1 MLVAGDLGFSSL
13 VLVFCFVFPVLG
25 LLVRR
30 KWSLAAAKTEEI
42 RRLLVLA
49 SEEAARAEIEAS
61 ASYSSAPPPPPPP
74 PAVPQGYYCAVCYC
88 PTTTRCARCKAV
100 RYCSG
105 KCQIVHW
112 RQGHKEECRP
122 VEAGSHFDGKDN
134 RSGQDT
140 YYEETL
146 ESKAKKCA
154 KPNVSF
160 SDEYIRAQS
169 SCSEQLRA
177 KDDKISIELH
187 DVNFSSESSDASPGF
202 SSTTNSDSSDDT
214 SVCESINSDESGRLE
229 EPLSDIAHK
238 ISGTGGIKI
247 KKQAEPVSPKFASLV
262 DSVGSF
268 SSSSKLPKTKS
279 SCIDDQ
285 VQYRSSSHSHSDC
298 SGLHKDSMAEPSRHP
313 SGFWNTLNHPRNVVH
328 DDSSRSSISKSGA
341 SGEPASGSTLKFSFN
356 SSNDTLCP
364 VDQQDFEIS
373 AKKPEKRS
381 ALERTNADSSSAHK
395 SPSTKSECPSHV
407 ADEGCSNSH
416 VLKFSASEPLSSVK
430 ANITPSKTLPSSRVD
445 AHKSKGSEAGCTSPS
460 DFDVHG
466 FSRTNLHSISRAKL
480 EKVCEG
486 QTHASMTSHV
496 ATHLPNTKN
505 GLKTSVWRVLDQ
517 FKGSVMSKNHR
528 LGVASDIPG
537 RCNDKG
543 IFPYDSFVT
552 LYTWKGVEFHPRGLI
567 NCGNSCY
574 ANAVLQCLAFTP
586 PLTAYF
592 LQGLHS
598 KACVRKDWCFTCEF
612 ESLILRMNEGKSP
625 ISPIGIVS
633 QLRNIGRQLGNGKEE
648 DAHEFLRCA
657 IDKMQSDCLVDS
669 GKKVSRSKEE
679 ATLIGLT
686 FGGYLRSKIQCTR
699 CNGKSERHERMMD
712 LTVEIG
718 GDIRTLEEALRQFTS
733 TETLDGENKYQC
745 TRCNSYEK
753 ARKKLSVLDAP
764 NILTIALKRFQS
776 GKFGKLNKSIRFS
789 EILDL
794 SPYMKGT
801 GDRSAVY
808 RLYGVIVHLDIMNAA
823 FSGHYVC
830 YVKNMHNK
838 WFKIDDSTV
847 KPVELERVLMK
858 GAYMLLY
865 ARCSPRAPRS
875 LKDSIT
881 SADPRN
887 KPMNVKSSR
896 KSAVPKS
903 GFTNLRNNHQSSTYR
918 NDLASGHSYD
928 LDFNPLHRYHREDS
942 SSDVSSLFSSNSDEG
957 SCSTISTRDSPS
969 YDDLSDFIFGD
980 SSSSWSS
987 SPWSN
992 SSESNHS
999 A

>member
-1 MLVAGDLGFSSL
+1 M
-13 VLVFCFVFPVLG
+13 
-25 LLVRR
+25 
-30 KWSLAAAKTEEI
+30 
-42 RRLLVLA
+42 
-49 SEEAARAEIEAS
+49 
-61 ASYSSAPPPPPPP
+61 
-74 PAVPQGYYCAVCYC
+74 
-88 PTTTRCARCKAV
+88 

-105 KCQIVHW
+105 KCQIIHW

-140 YYEETL
+140 YHGETL
-146 ESKAKKCA
+146 ESKAKQCA

-160 SDEYIRAQS
+160 SDECVRAQS
-169 SCSEQLRA
+169 SCSEKFRA
-177 KDDKISIELH
+177 KGDKISIELH
-187 DVNFSSESSDASPGF
+187 DVNCSSESSDASAGF
-202 SSTTNSDSSDDT
+202 SSSTTNSDSSDDT
-214 SVCESINSDESGRLE
+214 SVCESINSDDSVRLE
-229 EPLSDIAHK
+229 EPLSSDIAHK
-238 ISGTGGIKI
+238 IPGTGGIKI
-247 KKQAEPVSPKFASLV
+247 KEQAEPLSPKFASLV
-262 DSVGSF
+262 DSIEGF
-268 SSSSKLPKTKS
+268 RSSSKLPKSKS
-279 SCIDDQ
+279 GFIDDQ
-285 VQYRSSSHSHSDC
+285 VQCKSSSHSHSGC
-298 SGLHKDSMAEPSRHP
+298 TGLHTDSMAKPSRHP
-313 SGFWNTLNHPRNVVH
+313 SGFWNTLNHPRNDVC
-328 DDSSRSSISKSGA
+328 DDSSHSSISKIGA
-341 SGEPASGSTLKFSFN
+341 CGKPDSGSTLGFSFN
-356 SSNDTLCP
+356 LSNDTVHPL
-364 VDQQDFEIS
+364 DRQDFEIS
-373 AKKPEKRS
+373 AKKSESRS
-381 ALERTNADSSSAHK
+381 SLSETPNADGSSAPK
-395 SPSTKSECPSHV
+395 SLSTKSEGPNHA
-407 ADEGCSNSH
+407 ADEGCSDSH
-416 VLKFSASEPLSSVK
+416 VSKLSAGEPLSSVK
-430 ANITPSKTLPSSRVD
+430 ANVTPSKTVPSSRVD
-445 AHKSKGSEAGCTSPS
+445 AHKSKCSEAGCILPS
-460 DFDVHG
+460 VFDVRG
-466 FSRTNLHSISRAKL
+466 LPGSDLHSTSRAKL
-480 EKVCEG
+480 ERVCDG
-486 QTHASMTSHV
+486 QAHAAVSSHV
-496 ATHLPNTKN
+496 AAHLPNTKN
-505 GLKTSVWRVLDQ
+505 GLKNSVWRVLDQ
-517 FKGSVMSKNHR
+517 FKGSVMSKHQR
-528 LGVASDIPG
+528 LGVGSDVPG

-543 IFPYDSFVT
+543 IFPYELFVT
-552 LYTWKGVEFHPRGLI
+552 LYTWKGVELHPRGLI

-753 ARKKLSVLDAP
+753 ARKKLTVLEAP

-801 GDRSAVY
+801 TSDRSAVY

-847 KPVELERVLMK
+847 KPAELERVLTK

-865 ARCSPRAPRS
+865 ARCLPRAPRL
-875 LKDSIT
+875 LKDSMT

-887 KPMNVKSSR
+887 KPMNVKSSG
-896 KSAVPKS
+896 KSATLKS
-903 GFTNLRNNHQSSTYR
+903 GFANLRNNHHSSACR
-918 NDLASGHSYD
+918 NDSASAHSFD
-928 LDFNPLHRYHREDS
+928 SDFTPLHRYHREDS

-969 YDDLSDFIFGD
+969 YDDFTDYIFGE
-980 SSSSWSS
+980 SGSGWSS

-992 SSESNHS
+992 PS
-999 A
+999 

>member
-13 VLVFCFVFPVLG
+13 VLVVCFALPVLG
-25 LLVRR
+25 FFVRR
-30 KWSLAAAKTEEI
+30 KWSLAAAKSEEI
-42 RRLLVLA
+42 KRLLVLA

-61 ASYSSAPPPPPPP
+61 ASYGNPSP
-74 PAVPQGYYCAVCYC
+74 PASQGYYCAVCYC

-105 KCQIVHW
+105 KCQIIHW

-122 VEAGSHFDGKDN
+122 VEAGSDFDGKDN
-134 RSGQDT
+134 RSRQET
-140 YYEETL
+140 YYGETF
-146 ESKAKKCA
+146 ESKAKQCA

-160 SDEYIRAQS
+160 SDECVRAQS
-169 SCSEQLRA
+169 SCSELLRA
-177 KDDKISIELH
+177 KDDKISVELH
-187 DVNFSSESSDASPGF
+187 DVNYSSESSDASSGF
-202 SSTTNSDSSDDT
+202 SSSATNSDSSDDT
-214 SVCESINSDESGRLE
+214 SGCESINSDGSGRLE
-229 EPLSDIAHK
+229 EPLSSDIAHK
-238 ISGTGGIKI
+238 ISSTGGIEI
-247 KKQAEPVSPKFASLV
+247 KGQAEPLSPKFASLV
-262 DSVGSF
+262 DSLGSF
-268 SSSSKLPKTKS
+268 RSSSKLYKS
-279 SCIDDQ
+279 KSGCFDDQ
-285 VQYRSSSHSHSDC
+285 VLCTSSSHSNSGC
-298 SGLHKDSMAEPSRHP
+298 SGLHEDSMAEPSRHP
-313 SGFWNTLNHPRNVVH
+313 SGFWNTLNHPRNVVR
-328 DDSSRSSISKSGA
+328 DESSPSSISKIGA
-341 SGEPASGSTLKFSFN
+341 CGKPDSGSTLRFSFN
-356 SSNDTLCP
+356 LSNDTLRP
-364 VDQQDFEIS
+364 INRQDFEMS
-373 AKKPEKRS
+373 AKKPESRS
-381 ALERTNADSSSAHK
+381 ALSEKPNADGLSAPK
-395 SPSTKSECPSHV
+395 SSTKSEWPSHV
-407 ADEGCSNSH
+407 ADEGCSDSH
-416 VLKFSASEPLSSVK
+416 VSKFSADESLSSVK
-430 ANITPSKTLPSSRVD
+430 ADVPSSKTVPSSKVD
-445 AHKSKGSEAGCTSPS
+445 AHKSKCSDAGCILPS
-460 DFDVHG
+460 DLDVHG
-466 FSRTNLHSISRAKL
+466 FSGSDLHSTSRAKFD
-480 EKVCEG
+480 KDCEG
-486 QTHASMTSHV
+486 QTHAPLSSHV
-496 ATHLPNTKN
+496 AARLPTTKN

-517 FKGSVMSKNHR
+517 FKGSVMSKHHR
-528 LGVASDIPG
+528 LGVGSDIPG

-543 IFPYDSFVT
+543 IFPYELFVT

-598 KACVRKDWCFTCEF
+598 KACFRKDWCFTCEF

-633 QLRNIGRQLGNGKEE
+633 HLRNIGRQLGNGKEE

-657 IDKMQSDCLVDS
+657 IDKMQSDCLLDS
-669 GKKVSRSKEE
+669 GKKVCRSKEE

-753 ARKKLSVLDAP
+753 ARKKLSVLEAP

-794 SPYMKGT
+794 SPFMKGT
-801 GDRSAVY
+801 SDRSAVY

-847 KPVELERVLMK
+847 KPVELERVLTK

-865 ARCSPRAPRS
+865 ARCLPHAPRS
-875 LKDSIT
+875 LKHSIT

-887 KPMNVKSSR
+887 KPMNFKSSG
-896 KSAVPKS
+896 KSATPKS
-903 GFTNLRNNHQSSTYR
+903 GLTNLRNNHHSSAFT
-918 NDLASGHSYD
+918 NDSASAHSFD
-928 LDFNPLHRYHREDS
+928 SDFNPLHRYHREDS
-942 SSDVSSLFSSNSDEG
+942 LSDVSSLFSSNSDEG
-957 SCSTISTRDSPS
+957 SCSTISTQDSPS
-969 YDDLSDFIFGD
+969 YDDLSDYIFGD
-980 SSSSWSS
+980 SGSNWRS

-992 SSESNHS
+992 PSESGR
-999 A
+999 